1 MILQLL
7 LFCVTPKKHPSC
19 AVITHLI
26 CLVQNN
32 LGCWSL
38 KVYVWLKPSTLCGSI
53 ALAEL
58 DVCKLPKEFVSLQNT
73 AGKFELISFPTNLRL
88 ISLQL
93 SESSRTSS
101 SASHTLSALLRGSG
115 ISQEHLKGEEG
126 YCYFVFFPH
135 QEQR

>member
-1 MILQLL
+1 M
-7 LFCVTPKKHPSC
+7 
-19 AVITHLI
+19 
-26 CLVQNN
+26 
-32 LGCWSL
+32 
-38 KVYVWLKPSTLCGSI
+38 
-53 ALAEL
+53 AEL
-58 DVCKLPKEFVSLQNT
+58 DECKLPKEFVSLQNT

-126 YCYFVFFPH
+126 YCYFVFFPPSRTKMKLALPIVSA
-135 QEQR
+135 QGLRKLEMMVAASADD